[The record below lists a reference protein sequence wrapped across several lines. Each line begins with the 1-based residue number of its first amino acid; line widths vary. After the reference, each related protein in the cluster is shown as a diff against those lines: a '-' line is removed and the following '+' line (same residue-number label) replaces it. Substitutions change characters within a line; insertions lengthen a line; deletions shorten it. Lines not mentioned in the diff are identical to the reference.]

1 MGGARVAKQQIHQAK
16 LRVTCDLEIP
26 QYQKNKGIEIELRA
40 NDDSLGQL
48 QVMGAHVYF
57 RAKHQRKWSH
67 WSFSDFVKLLEDNR
81 NA

>member
-1 MGGARVAKQQIHQAK
+1 MAKQIHQAK

-40 NDDSLGQL
+40 NNAPLGEL
-48 QVMGAHVYF
+48 QIMGAHVYF
-57 RAKHQRKWSH
+57 RATHQRKWSH
-67 WSFSDFVKLLEDNR
+67 WTFSEFVRLLEDNR